1 MDDTSNEGIDLPP
14 GSDIGELTED
24 EQAHRRRLLR
34 LAQEADK
41 LAGKKD
47 RKLQKAVQIVKAM
60 LKDGYHPILFCR
72 FIPTA
77 EYVAEALREKL
88 PKKVEVVAVTGT
100 LPPAEREDRVQKLAE
115 SPQRVL
121 VCTDCLSEGINL
133 QEHFDAVLHYDLS
146 WNPTRHE
153 QREGRVDRYGQ
164 PKKTVQVV
172 TYYGIDNQIDGV
184 VLDVLIR
191 KHRTI
196 RSSLGIS
203 VPVPLNTEQL
213 LEAIFEGL
221 LLREES
227 RPGSSQPYL
236 PGFDELFKPQKEEL
250 FRRWDATADRERRS
264 RTMFAQETIKVE
276 EVAHELKES
285 QSAIG
290 GGADVPT
297 FTCDALRAYG
307 AVVTENKDALKFD
320 LTEVPKPLS
329 EALGEHQQF
338 TARFELP
345 IQSGMLYLNRTHPIV
360 EGLATYVMDTAID
373 PLSESVARRCGVI
386 RTSQVQRRT
395 TVLLLR
401 LRYHIITRRRNGDGT
416 FQETPLL
423 VEDAQLLAFEGAPQQ
438 ARWLEP
444 EAAEALLH
452 VTPEANITPDQA
464 SHALRR
470 ILEGLDAIRPYLD
483 DVAAAHGDELLNA
496 HGRVRTAS
504 RTRGVSYR
512 VQPILPP
519 DILGIYVYLPK
530 V

>member
-1 MDDTSNEGIDLPP
+1 
-14 GSDIGELTED
+14 
-24 EQAHRRRLLR
+24 
-34 LAQEADK
+34 
-41 LAGKKD
+41 
-47 RKLQKAVQIVKAM
+47 
-60 LKDGYHPILFCR
+60 
-72 FIPTA
+72 
-77 EYVAEALREKL
+77 
-88 PKKVEVVAVTGT
+88 
-100 LPPAEREDRVQKLAE
+100 
-115 SPQRVL
+115 
-121 VCTDCLSEGINL
+121 
-133 QEHFDAVLHYDLS
+133 
-146 WNPTRHE
+146 
-153 QREGRVDRYGQ
+153 
-164 PKKTVQVV
+164 
-172 TYYGIDNQIDGV
+172 
-184 VLDVLIR
+184 
-191 KHRTI
+191 
-196 RSSLGIS
+196 
-203 VPVPLNTEQL
+203 L

-236 PGFDELFKPQKEEL
+236 PGFDELFEPQKEEL

-276 EVAHELKES
+276 EVAHELKEA

-307 AVVTENKDALKFD
+307 AVMTENKDALKFD
-320 LTEVPKPLS
+320 LTEVPKPLR
-329 EALGEHQQF
+329 EAIGEQEQF

-360 EGLATYVMDTAID
+360 EGLATYVMDTALD

-386 RTSQVQRRT
+386 RTSQVERRT

-438 ARWLEP
+438 AQWLEP

-464 SHALRR
+464 SYALRR

-483 DVAAAHGDELLNA
+483 DVAAGRGDALLDAHR
-496 HGRVRTAS
+496 RVRTAS